1 SNSSSR
7 AANGRPNPQIK
18 RSAIRSVEP
27 SRKKQPMLEL
37 RSEPLTGISPEYRQN
52 IFARTLKKSTLAFG
66 VSVATTNDTRRHPRI
81 SSPSGTLLA
90 WRSGST
96 RQVSRVAN
104 LSLGG
109 LGIHTTEPPPAGT
122 FIQLLLDAPVG
133 QIRARAMV
141 QWSEPHTGMGVKLV
155 AMEQEDHARLANWLK
170 RLSS

>member
-1 SNSSSR
+1 MNYAPGCQLEHPR
-7 AANGRPNPQIK
+7 NLFDRPP
-18 RSAIRSVEP
+18 
-27 SRKKQPMLEL
+27 
-37 RSEPLTGISPEYRQN
+37 
-52 IFARTLKKSTLAFG
+52 KKSTLAFG

-81 SSPSGTLLA
+81 SSPRGTLLA

-109 LGIHTTEPPPAGT
+109 LCVRTTAPPPTGT

-141 QWSEPHTGMGVKLV
+141 QWSEAHTGMGVKLV

>member
-1 SNSSSR
+1 
-7 AANGRPNPQIK
+7 
-18 RSAIRSVEP
+18 
-27 SRKKQPMLEL
+27 M
-37 RSEPLTGISPEYRQN
+37 
-52 IFARTLKKSTLAFG
+52 
-66 VSVATTNDTRRHPRI
+66 
-81 SSPSGTLLA
+81 
-90 WRSGST
+90 
-96 RQVSRVAN
+96 AN

-141 QWSEPHTGMGVKLV
+141 QWSEPQNGMGVKLV